1 MKKETKRLLGAAM
14 GYVNAFAYC
23 MFIHWAGGDEF
34 ARGMI
39 MKSTLV
45 GASLLGFI
53 GAAVGFMVTY
63 ALTENDKE

>member
-1 MKKETKRLLGAAM
+1 
-14 GYVNAFAYC
+14 
-23 MFIHWAGGDEF
+23 
-34 ARGMI
+34 

-53 GAAVGFMVTY
+53 GAVAGFMVTY

>member
-1 MKKETKRLLGAAM
+1 MKKEAKRLLGAAT
-14 GYVNAFAYC
+14 GYANTFAYG
-23 MFIHWAGGDEF
+23 MFLHWVGGDEF
-34 ARGMI
+34 VRGMI

-53 GAAVGFMVTY
+53 GAAVGFMAAY